1 MGHKSIILLLYD
13 QVPTLNHFMCIDKLL
28 KNANVLQVGTG
39 KASATALC
47 NETTKTENV
56 SMKQRLK
63 KSKSNKVSTCF

>member
-13 QVPTLNHFMCIDKLL
+13 QVPNLNHFMCIDKLL
-28 KNANVLQVGTG
+28 KNANVLPVGTG

-63 KSKSNKVSTCF
+63 KSKSNKMSACF